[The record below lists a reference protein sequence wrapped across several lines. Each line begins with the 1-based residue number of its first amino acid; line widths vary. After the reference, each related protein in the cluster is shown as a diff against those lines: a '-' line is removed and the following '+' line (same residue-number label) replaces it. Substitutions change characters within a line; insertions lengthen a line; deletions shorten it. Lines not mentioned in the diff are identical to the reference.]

1 MNKKRKIC
9 VTTGARSEYGI
20 LRPVLLDIKKS
31 KKLELQ
37 LIVSGMHLSKKYGLT
52 INEIKK
58 DGFKI
63 YGTIK
68 MAPTGDSSYH
78 MSKSLGEG
86 IIKFSEVFKK
96 LKPDINLILGDRDEA
111 FASALAASHMNI
123 PNAHIHGGDKSKAGI
138 DEYNRHAIT
147 KISNIHFTAT
157 KKSTLRVK
165 RMGEDP
171 KYIFCTGSPS
181 IDEVVNENITNRKYL
196 EKKYKMCFSGN
207 EIILIFHPVTTEIEK
222 AEQHI
227 TNLLNSAIKFKNQ
240 IIAIAP
246 NSDAGGQIIFNT
258 LQKYSKNYSLIKLY
272 KSIPRRDYLG
282 MLKYGGILVG
292 NSSSGI
298 IEAGYFNIP
307 VVNIGIRQESRESGN
322 NVINTNNTPNSIM
335 TGIKKAFNLKNK
347 KFRMNKIYGNGKS
360 SEKIIG
366 ILENISIDKRLIQ
379 KQIQYE

>member
-1 MNKKRKIC
+1 MKRKIV

-31 KKLELQ
+31 KKLDLC
-37 LIVSGMHLSKKYGLT
+37 LIVSGMHLSKKHGLT

-63 YGTIK
+63 YKTVQ
-68 MAPTGDSSYH
+68 MTPTGDSSYH

-86 IIKFSEVFKK
+86 IIKFSEIFRKI
-96 LKPDINLILGDRDEA
+96 KPDINLILGDRDEV

-165 RMGEDP
+165 KMGENP
-171 KYIFCTGSPS
+171 RYVFHTGSPS
-181 IDEVVNENITNRKYL
+181 IDEIVNQSISNKKTL
-196 EKKYKMCFSGN
+196 EKKYKVCFSGD
-207 EIILIFHPVTTEIEK
+207 EIILVFHPVTTEIEK
-222 AEQHI
+222 TQYDI
-227 TNLLNSAIKFKNQ
+227 TNLLNSVSKFKREV
-240 IIAIAP
+240 IAIAP
-246 NSDAGGQIIFNT
+246 NSDAGGQIIFNA
-258 LQKYSKNYSLIKLY
+258 LQEYSKNHHFFQLY
-272 KSIPRRDYLG
+272 KSIPRKDYLG
-282 MLKYGGILVG
+282 MLKYGGMLIG

-298 IEAGYFNIP
+298 IEASYFNIP
-307 VVNIGIRQESRESGN
+307 VVNVGIRQEGREAGN
-322 NVINTNNTPNSIM
+322 NVINTNNTPDSII
-335 TGIKKAFNLKNK
+335 TGIKKAFALKNK

-360 SEKIIG
+360 SEKIISV
-366 ILENISIDKRLIQ
+366 LENITIDKRLIQ

>member
-1 MNKKRKIC
+1 MKRKIV

-52 INEIKK
+52 INEIRK

-63 YGTIK
+63 YETIK

-157 KKSTLRVK
+157 KKSTIRVK

-227 TNLLNSAIKFKNQ
+227 TNLLNAVIKFKNQ

-347 KFRMNKIYGNGKS
+347 KFRMNKIYGDGKS
-360 SEKIIG
+360 SEKIIS

-379 KQIQYE
+379 KQIQYD

>member
-258 LQKYSKNYSLIKLY
+258 LQKFSKNYSLIKLY

>member
-1 MNKKRKIC
+1 MKRKVV

-31 KKLELQ
+31 KKLDLS
-37 LIVSGMHLSKKYGLT
+37 LIVSGMHLSKKHGLT

-63 YGTIK
+63 YKKVEMI
-68 MAPTGDSSYH
+68 PTGDSSYH

-86 IIKFSEVFKK
+86 IIKFSEIFRKI
-96 LKPDINLILGDRDEA
+96 KPDINLILGDRDEA

-165 RMGEDP
+165 KMGENP
-171 KYIFCTGSPS
+171 KYIFHTGSPS
-181 IDEVVNENITNRKYL
+181 IDEIANQNISNKKTL
-196 EKKYKMCFSGN
+196 EKKYKVCFSGN
-207 EIILIFHPVTTEIEK
+207 EIILVFHPVTTEIEK
-222 AEQHI
+222 IQQNI
-227 TNLLNSAIKFKNQ
+227 TNLLNSVSKFKKE

-246 NSDAGGQIIFNT
+246 NSDAGGKIIFDT
-258 LQKYSKNYSLIKLY
+258 LQKYSKNYYFFQLY
-272 KSIPRRDYLG
+272 KSIPRKDYLG
-282 MLKYGGILVG
+282 MLKYGGMLIG

-298 IEAGYFNIP
+298 IEASYFNIP
-307 VVNIGIRQESRESGN
+307 VVNIGIRQDGRESGN
-322 NVINTNNTPNSIM
+322 NVINTNNSINSI
-335 TGIKKAFNLKNK
+335 TNGIKKAIRLKDK
-347 KFRMNKIYGNGKS
+347 QFEMNKIYGNGKAS
-360 SEKIIG
+360 KRIIK

-379 KQIQYE
+379 KQIQYN

>member
-1 MNKKRKIC
+1 MKRKIV

-31 KKLELQ
+31 KKLDLC

-63 YGTIK
+63 YKTVQMTPI
-68 MAPTGDSSYH
+68 GDSSYH

-86 IIKFSEVFKK
+86 IIKFSEIFRKI
-96 LKPDINLILGDRDEA
+96 KPDINLILGDRDEA

-165 RMGEDP
+165 KMGENP
-171 KYIFCTGSPS
+171 KYVFHTGSPS
-181 IDEVVNENITNRKYL
+181 IDEIVNQSISNKKTL
-196 EKKYKMCFSGN
+196 EKKYKVCFSGD
-207 EIILIFHPVTTEIEK
+207 EIILVFHPVTTETEK
-222 AEQHI
+222 TQQDI
-227 TNLLNSAIKFKNQ
+227 TNLLNSVSKFKREV
-240 IIAIAP
+240 IAIAP
-246 NSDAGGQIIFNT
+246 NSDAGGQIIFNA
-258 LQKYSKNYSLIKLY
+258 LQKYSKDHYFFQLY
-272 KSIPRRDYLG
+272 KSIPRKDYLG
-282 MLKYGGILVG
+282 MLKYGGMLIG

-298 IEAGYFNIP
+298 IEASYFNIP
-307 VVNIGIRQESRESGN
+307 VVNIGMRQDGRESGN
-322 NVINTNNTPNSIM
+322 NIIHTNNNTNSI
-335 TGIKKAFNLKNK
+335 TNGIKKALDLKNK
-347 KFRMNKIYGNGKS
+347 KFKMNKIYGNGKS
-360 SEKIIG
+360 AKKIIS
-366 ILENISIDKRLIQ
+366 ILESITIEKGLIQ

>member
-1 MNKKRKIC
+1 MKRKIV

-379 KQIQYE
+379 KQIQYD

>member
-1 MNKKRKIC
+1 LKRKIV

-31 KKLELQ
+31 KKLDLC
-37 LIVSGMHLSKKYGLT
+37 LIVSGMHLSKKHGLT

-63 YGTIK
+63 YKTVQ
-68 MAPTGDSSYH
+68 MTPTGDSSYH

-86 IIKFSEVFKK
+86 IIKFSEIFRKI
-96 LKPDINLILGDRDEA
+96 KPDINLILGDRDEA

-165 RMGEDP
+165 KMGENP
-171 KYIFCTGSPS
+171 KYVFHTGSPS
-181 IDEVVNENITNRKYL
+181 IDEIVNQSISNKKTL
-196 EKKYKMCFSGN
+196 EKKYKICFSGD
-207 EIILIFHPVTTEIEK
+207 EIILVFHPVTTEIEK
-222 AEQHI
+222 TQHDI
-227 TNLLNSAIKFKNQ
+227 TNLLNSVSKFKREV
-240 IIAIAP
+240 IAIAP

-258 LQKYSKNYSLIKLY
+258 LQEYSKNHYFFQLY
-272 KSIPRRDYLG
+272 KSIPRKDYLG
-282 MLKYGGILVG
+282 MLKYGGMLIG

-298 IEAGYFNIP
+298 IEASYFNIP
-307 VVNIGIRQESRESGN
+307 VVNIGIRQDGRESGN
-322 NVINTNNTPNSIM
+322 NTINTNNSINSI
-335 TGIKKAFNLKNK
+335 TNGIKKAVRFKDK
-347 KFRMNKIYGNGKS
+347 QFKMNKIYGNGKA
-360 SEKIIG
+360 SEKIIK

>member
-1 MNKKRKIC
+1 MKRKIV

-52 INEIKK
+52 INEIRK

-63 YGTIK
+63 YETIK

-227 TNLLNSAIKFKNQ
+227 TNLLNSTIKFKNQ

-258 LQKYSKNYSLIKLY
+258 LQKFSKNYSLIKLY

>member
-1 MNKKRKIC
+1 LKRKII

-20 LRPVLLDIKKS
+20 LRPVLLEIKKS

-63 YGTIK
+63 HKTIK
-68 MAPTGDSSYH
+68 MSPEGDSPYH

-165 RMGEDP
+165 KMGEDA

-181 IDEVVNENITNRKYL
+181 IDEVVNEDSIDRKKL
-196 EKKYKMCFSGN
+196 EKKYKMYFSGN
-207 EIILIFHPVTTEIEK
+207 EIILIFHPVTTETEK
-222 AEQHI
+222 AEQDI

-258 LQKYSKNYSLIKLY
+258 LQKYSKNHSLIQLY

-298 IEAGYFNIP
+298 IEASYFNIP
-307 VVNIGIRQESRESGN
+307 VVNVGIRQEGRETGN
-322 NVINTNNTPNSIM
+322 NVINTNNTPDSIIA
-335 TGIKKAFNLKNK
+335 GIKKAFVLKNK

-360 SEKIIG
+360 SKKIIRV
-366 ILENISIDKRLIQ
+366 LENITIDKRLIQ

>member
-1 MNKKRKIC
+1 LKRKIV

-379 KQIQYE
+379 KQIQYD

>member
-1 MNKKRKIC
+1 MKRKIV

-52 INEIKK
+52 INEIRK

-63 YGTIK
+63 YETIK

-227 TNLLNSAIKFKNQ
+227 TNLLNSTIKFKNQ

-379 KQIQYE
+379 KQIQYD

>member
-1 MNKKRKIC
+1 MKRKIV